1 MTGYLASITPPPHA
15 FFALSPARTYWHEVA
30 EIAGEA
36 IVARCGAVGVVGV
49 AVTASVLIE
58 GQGLACPNC
67 ARATNQSKGY

>member
-1 MTGYLASITPPPHA
+1 VVVTSYLTSITPPPPA
-15 FFALSPARTYWHEVA
+15 FFALSQNRTYWHEVA

-49 AVTASVLIE
+49 AVTAAVVIE

-67 ARATNQSKGY
+67 ARSAT